1 LLRTAQPCQ
10 QFLDWWISTTVFVL
24 NVVEAA
30 PPQKNA
36 LVRQEAQHHLA
47 R

>member
-1 LLRTAQPCQ
+1 M
-10 QFLDWWISTTVFVL
+10 FVL

-36 LVRQEAQHHLA
+36 LAAYVFKLTVGNERLTCTRQN
-47 R
+47 